1 MMVCATAYSSASSL
15 CGVITVPVSD
25 IRSPSVRRELEVPA
39 QQSAAFP
46 HPATLNS
53 DDEHVTI
60 AIIRHCLVHDAAEV
74 RAAAAKAFGAECIG
88 SRAIDETHS
97 GPPEALN
104 DSTSAGVETA
114 LAALRDVIANALA
127 ALVQVADPAM
137 PKKLSRIITAFVKS
151 LEDDKKSDVRPD
163 VESAVQIIFA
173 SISDTDFL
181 HQLMVLLLG

>member
-1 MMVCATAYSSASSL
+1 M
-15 CGVITVPVSD
+15 
-25 IRSPSVRRELEVPA
+25 
-39 QQSAAFP
+39 
-46 HPATLNS
+46 LNS